1 MIGKKITV
9 IQDLNGK
16 KIQFIFDHDKNAI
29 DSSKNDLLVAIK
41 QILYSF
47 SNKLKG
53 VRFENEGLVD
63 KKDKRMPS
71 PQNAGSHP
79 SKFEKEGLDYQLNQ
93 KSLNYQER
101 LSPFMVNRVLTS

>member
-9 IQDLNGK
+9 LQDLNGK

-63 KKDKRMPS
+63 KKDKRMPF
-71 PQNAGSHP
+71 PQSVV
-79 SKFEKEGLDYQLNQ
+79 FEAINLGKGLNYHLNQ
-93 KSLNYQER
+93 KSLNNPQ
-101 LSPFMVNRVLTS
+101 LLGPFMLTS